1 MARTIDSCSYC
12 MMIFMK
18 RKMTDY
24 SENIT
29 QIEENIK
36 ERKRQCIFNRKEIR
50 NTDK

>member
-1 MARTIDSCSYC
+1 MTVIIALIIYSYC

-36 ERKRQCIFNRKEIR
+36 ERKR
-50 NTDK
+50 